1 MLNKIRNRQGFTLI
15 ELLIVV
21 AIIGILAAV
30 AIPQF
35 AAYRMRG
42 FNSAAVSD
50 LKNAKAAQEAL
61 FTDFQVYGKTPAAA
75 AVPGGANLTTAV
87 GAFGNGVQLTG
98 ALTAATANVAGA
110 YFDGT
115 DAGLNVRAVGFG
127 LSNNV
132 AIQAASGTADPATT
146 YNMITKHTAG
156 NRLFFSEAESTA
168 ILLCENQLFAGEIM
182 NVGANS
188 AAAYGAVT
196 AAITTGQD
204 VVPGPAGT
212 ACGGAPVAQWNAM

>member
-42 FNSAAVSD
+42 FNSAGLSD

-61 FTDFQVYGKTPAAA
+61 FTDNQVYGKTAAA
-75 AVPGGANLTTAV
+75 PGNLTTAAGGF
-87 GAFGNGVQLTG
+87 GAGGVMRG
-98 ALTAATANVAGA
+98 ALTAATDTVDGA
-110 YFDGT
+110 FFEGT
-115 DAGLNVRAVGFG
+115 DAATNVRAVGFG

-132 AIQAASGTADPATT
+132 TLQADSGTADPAST
-146 YNMITKHTAG
+146 YNMIAKHSAG

-168 ILLCENQLFAGEIM
+168 ILVCENQLFAGEPM
-182 NVGANS
+182 DTGTNS
-188 AAAYGAVT
+188 AAAYGAVSAT
-196 AAITTGQD
+196 ITTGQD
-204 VVPGPAGT
+204 VIPGAGGT
-212 ACGGAPVAQWNAM
+212 ACGGAPVAEWNAM

>member
-50 LKNAKAAQEAL
+50 IKNAKAAQEAL

-75 AVPGGANLTTAV
+75 ATLAAAAGG
-87 GAFGNGVQLTG
+87 FGNGAMLTG
-98 ALTAATANVAGA
+98 AMTAATATVTGA
-110 YFDGT
+110 YIDGT
-115 DAGLNVRAVGFG
+115 DANANVRAVGFG
-127 LSNNV
+127 ISNNV
-132 AIQAASGTADPATT
+132 TIQAASGTADPATT
-146 YNMITKHTAG
+146 YNMISKHTAG

-168 ILLCENQLFAGEIM
+168 IMMCQNELFAGEIM

-196 AAITTGQD
+196 AAVSTVQD
-204 VVPGPAGT
+204 VTNAT
-212 ACGGAPVAQWNAM
+212 ACGGAPVLNWNAM